1 MANIK
6 SAKKRVRIGERNR
19 KMNRFYKSSIKSL
32 VKKYRTNIKNFESNR
47 DSETYEVL
55 KSLVSKIY
63 SRIDKAAKKK
73 VFHLRKAARQKSRIS
88 QVLKKVGKP

>member
-19 KMNRFYKSSIKSL
+19 KMNRFYKSNIKTL
-32 VKKYRTNIKNFESNR
+32 VKKYRLSIKTFETTR
-47 DSETYEVL
+47 DVETYETL
-55 KSLVSKIY
+55 QTLISKIY
-63 SRIDKAAKKK
+63 SKIDKAAKKK

-88 QVLKKVGKP
+88 NVLKKVGKP

>member
-32 VKKYRTNIKNFESNR
+32 VKKYRINIKNFESNR
-47 DSETYEVL
+47 DTETYEIL

>member
-32 VKKYRTNIKNFESNR
+32 VKKYRTNIKTFETSR
-47 DSETYEVL
+47 DNETYEVL
-55 KSLVSKIY
+55 QSLISKIY

-88 QVLKKVGKP
+88 NVLKKVGKP

>member
-6 SAKKRVRIGERNR
+6 SAKKKVRVTKRNL
-19 KMNRFYKSSIKSL
+19 KLNRFYKSTVKTL
-32 VKKYRTNIKNFESNR
+32 LKKYRLAIKTFEKTK
-47 DSETYEVL
+47 DTETQEVL
-55 KSLVSKIY
+55 KSLVSKLY

-88 QVLKKVGKP
+88 KLFKKVNAL

>member
-19 KMNRFYKSSIKSL
+19 KMNRFYKSSIKTL
-32 VKKYRTNIKNFESNR
+32 VKKYRTNIKTFESSR
-47 DSETYEVL
+47 TSETYEVL
-55 KSLVSKIY
+55 QILISKIY

-88 QVLKKVGKP
+88 SVLKKVGKP

>member
-19 KMNRFYKSSIKSL
+19 KMNRFYKSSIKTL
-32 VKKYRTNIKNFESNR
+32 VKKYRTNIKTFESNR
-47 DSETYEVL
+47 TSETYEVL
-55 KSLVSKIY
+55 QTLISKIY

-88 QVLKKVGKP
+88 SILKKVGKP

>member
-32 VKKYRTNIKNFESNR
+32 VKKYRTNIKIFETSR
-47 DSETYEVL
+47 DNETYEVL
-55 KSLVSKIY
+55 QSLISKIY

-88 QVLKKVGKP
+88 NVLKKVGKP

>member
-6 SAKKRVRIGERNR
+6 SAKKKVRIGQRNL
-19 KMNRFYKSSIKSL
+19 KLNRFYKSTVKTL
-32 VKKYRTNIKNFESNR
+32 VKKYRIALKNFEVNK
-47 DSETYEVL
+47 DSETYELL

-73 VFHLRKAARQKSRIS
+73 VFHPRKAARQKSRINKL
-88 QVLKKVGKP
+88 LKKVS

>member
-47 DSETYEVL
+47 DTETYEIL

>member
-19 KMNRFYKSSIKSL
+19 KMNRFYKSSIKTL
-32 VKKYRTNIKNFESNR
+32 VKKYRTNIKTFESNR
-47 DSETYEVL
+47 TMETYEVL
-55 KSLVSKIY
+55 QTLISKIY

-88 QVLKKVGKP
+88 SVLKKVGKP

>member
-6 SAKKRVRIGERNR
+6 SAKKKVRVTKRNL
-19 KMNRFYKSSIKSL
+19 KLNRFYKSTVKTL
-32 VKKYRTNIKNFESNR
+32 LKKYRLAIKTFEKNK
-47 DSETYEVL
+47 DSETQEVL
-55 KSLVSKIY
+55 KSLVSKLY

-88 QVLKKVGKP
+88 KLFKKVNAL

>member
-6 SAKKRVRIGERNR
+6 SAKKKVRVGQRNL
-19 KMNRFYKSSIKSL
+19 KLNRFYKSTVKSL
-32 VKKYRTNIKNFESNR
+32 IKKYRVTIKNFETNK
-47 DSETYEVL
+47 DQQTYENL

-73 VFHLRKAARQKSRIS
+73 VFHIKKAARQKSRIY
-88 QVLKKVGKP
+88 KVFKNLAQP

>member
-19 KMNRFYKSSIKSL
+19 KMNRFYKSSIKTL
-32 VKKYRTNIKNFESNR
+32 VKKYRTNIKTFESNR
-47 DSETYEVL
+47 TNETYEVL
-55 KSLVSKIY
+55 QTLISKIY

-88 QVLKKVGKP
+88 SVLKKVGKP

>member
-19 KMNRFYKSSIKSL
+19 KMNRFYKSSIKTL
-32 VKKYRTNIKNFESNR
+32 VKKYRINIKTFESNR
-47 DSETYEVL
+47 ASETYEVL
-55 KSLVSKIY
+55 QTLISKIY

-88 QVLKKVGKP
+88 SALKKVGKP

>member
-47 DSETYEVL
+47 DTETYEIL

-88 QVLKKVGKP
+88 NVLKKVGKP

>member
-32 VKKYRTNIKNFESNR
+32 VKKYRTNIKTFQSNR
-47 DSETYEVL
+47 DTETYEIL

-88 QVLKKVGKP
+88 KVLKKVGKP

>member
-6 SAKKRVRIGERNR
+6 SAKKRVRVGQRNL
-19 KMNRFYKSSIKSL
+19 KLNRFYKSTVKTL
-32 VKKYRTNIKNFESNR
+32 VKKYRIAIKSFESTK
-47 DSETYEVL
+47 DKETYDHL

-73 VFHLRKAARQKSRIS
+73 VFHPRKAARQKSRINKI
-88 QVLKKVGKP
+88 LKKISYS

>member
-32 VKKYRTNIKNFESNR
+32 VKKYRINIKNFETNR
-47 DSETYEVL
+47 DTETYEVL
-55 KSLVSKIY
+55 QTLISKIY

-73 VFHLRKAARQKSRIS
+73 VFHLRKASRQKSRLS
-88 QVLKKVGKP
+88 QVLKNAGKP